1 MDFNGYKRTK
11 KFDIKRWF
19 KGTNSIVYLVILI
32 VMILGLI
39 FVLRTVIGMHNSNKN
54 SDNVSQEE
62 TTDEAGQPETD
73 TQTQT
78 IAKNQSYYIRIS
90 IAKHTLVVYQL
101 DDNKE
106 FTIPVKAFKV
116 ALGSKVTPAKTAIS
130 EKSLWRKITD
140 IYYVRYSSRL
150 DNAEYLSTATYY
162 SQSDNNLNPK
172 SYNAIGQNVT
182 DGSVLMTCANAKWIY
197 ENCGAKTT
205 VEIVDD
211 FDISSDIKV
220 EDIIRIADDAYRDP
234 TDNVNGS
241 SNIQINDNSQYSQ
254 TQAETEAV
262 QSEDIPQE
270 TEPQTQKNDSG
281 ETQPPQTVS
290 QPQTTTQPPQS
301 SEAQKQSDETVS
313 Q

>member
-19 KGTNSIVYLVILI
+19 KGTNSIIYLVILV
-32 VMILGLI
+32 VMVLGLA
-39 FVLRTVIGMHNSNKN
+39 FVLKTVIGMHNSNKN
-54 SDNVSQEE
+54 ADEVTQEE
-62 TTDEAGQPETD
+62 TTDVSGQETD

-78 IAKNQSYYIRIS
+78 VARNQSYYIRIS

-101 DDNKE
+101 DNNNE

-116 ALGSKVTPAKTAIS
+116 ALGPKVEPAKTAIS
-130 EKSLWRKITD
+130 EKSVWRKITD

-172 SYNAIGQNVT
+172 SYNMIGQNVT
-182 DGSVLMTCANAKWIY
+182 EGSILMTCANARWIY

-220 EDIIRIADDAYRDP
+220 EDISRIADDAYRDP

-241 SNIQINDNSQYSQ
+241 SNIQNNNVSQYNQ
-254 TQAETEAV
+254 TQPT
-262 QSEDIPQE
+262 
-270 TEPQTQKNDSG
+270 
-281 ETQPPQTVS
+281 TVS
-290 QPQTTTQPPQS
+290 QQETNAQHTQS
-301 SEAQKQSDETVS
+301 SEAQKPYDKTMSE
-313 Q
+313 

>member
-19 KGTNSIVYLVILI
+19 KGTNSIVYLVILV
-32 VMILGLI
+32 VMVLGLA
-39 FVLRTVIGMHNSNKN
+39 FVLKTVIGMHNSNKN
-54 SDNVSQEE
+54 ADEVTQEE
-62 TTDEAGQPETD
+62 TTDVSEQETD

-78 IAKNQSYYIRIS
+78 VARNQSYYIRIS

-101 DDNKE
+101 DNNNE

-116 ALGSKVTPAKTAIS
+116 ALGPKVEPAKAAIS
-130 EKSLWRKITD
+130 EKSVWRKITD

-172 SYNAIGQNVT
+172 SYNMIGQNVT
-182 DGSVLMTCANAKWIY
+182 EGSILMTCANARWIY

-220 EDIIRIADDAYRDP
+220 EDISRIADDAYRDP

-241 SNIQINDNSQYSQ
+241 SNIQNNNVSQYNQ
-254 TQAETEAV
+254 TQADTEAV
-262 QSEDIPQE
+262 TNDDRPQE
-270 TEPQTQKNDSG
+270 TEAQTQKNDSG
-281 ETQPPQTVS
+281 ETQPTTVS
-290 QPQTTTQPPQS
+290 QQESNAQHTQS
-301 SEAQKQSDETVS
+301 SEAQKPYDKTMSE
-313 Q
+313 

>member
-19 KGTNSIVYLVILI
+19 KGTNSIIYLVILV
-32 VMILGLI
+32 VMVLGLA
-39 FVLRTVIGMHNSNKN
+39 FVLKTVISMHNSNKN
-54 SDNVSQEE
+54 ADEVTQEE
-62 TTDEAGQPETD
+62 TTDVSEQETD

-78 IAKNQSYYIRIS
+78 VARNQSYYIRIS

-101 DDNKE
+101 DNNKE
-106 FTIPVKAFKV
+106 FSIPVKAFKV
-116 ALGSKVTPAKTAIS
+116 ALGPKVAPAKTAIS

-172 SYNAIGQNVT
+172 SYNAIGQNVS
-182 DGSVLMTCANAKWIY
+182 DGSILMTCANAKWIY

-205 VEIVDD
+205 VEIVED
-211 FDISSDIKV
+211 FDISTDINV
-220 EDIIRIADDAYRDP
+220 EEINRIADNAYRDP
-234 TDNVNGS
+234 TDDLKES
-241 SNIQINDNSQYSQ
+241 SPIQQSISETTKPTE
-254 TQAETEAV
+254 TQAETV
-262 QSEDIPQE
+262 SRQE
-270 TEPQTQKNDSG
+270 
-281 ETQPPQTVS
+281 ETQRVTETVTQS
-290 QPQTTTQPPQS
+290 ATQQSSMQQTTTQ
-301 SEAQKQSDETVS
+301 SEAHSAASQSTT

>member
-19 KGTNSIVYLVILI
+19 KGTNSIVYLVILV
-32 VMILGLI
+32 VMVLGLV
-39 FVLRTVIGMHNSNKN
+39 FVLKTVIGMHNNNKKVDDSSVEETI
-54 SDNVSQEE
+54 SDNSSENN
-62 TTDEAGQPETD
+62 

-78 IAKNQSYYIRIS
+78 VAKNQSYYMRIS

-101 DDNKE
+101 DDNNE

-116 ALGSKVTPAKTAIS
+116 ALGPKVAPAKTAIS

-172 SYNAIGQNVT
+172 SYNAIGQNVS
-182 DGSVLMTCANAKWIY
+182 DGSILMTCANAKWIY

-205 VEIVDD
+205 VEIVED
-211 FDISSDIKV
+211 FDISSAINV
-220 EDIIRIADDAYRDP
+220 EDINRIADNAYRDP
-234 TDNVNGS
+234 TDDLKDS
-241 SNIQINDNSQYSQ
+241 SPIQQSIS
-254 TQAETEAV
+254 ETTKPTSSGRGADPDRLGWLN
-262 QSEDIPQE
+262 QSLQVKHRFSLWGFFESACRKKRSMVE
-270 TEPQTQKNDSG
+270 
-281 ETQPPQTVS
+281 
-290 QPQTTTQPPQS
+290 
-301 SEAQKQSDETVS
+301 
-313 Q
+313 

>member
-19 KGTNSIVYLVILI
+19 KGTNSIVYLVILV
-32 VMILGLI
+32 VMVLGLV
-39 FVLRTVIGMHNSNKN
+39 FVLKTVIGMHNNNKKADDSSVEETI
-54 SDNVSQEE
+54 SDNSSENN
-62 TTDEAGQPETD
+62 

-78 IAKNQSYYIRIS
+78 VAKNQSYYIRIS

-101 DDNKE
+101 DDNNE

-116 ALGSKVTPAKTAIS
+116 ALGPKVAPAKTAIS

-172 SYNAIGQNVT
+172 SYNAIGQNVS
-182 DGSVLMTCANAKWIY
+182 DGSILMTCANAKWIY

-205 VEIVDD
+205 VEIVED
-211 FDISSDIKV
+211 FDISSAINV
-220 EDIIRIADDAYRDP
+220 EEINRIADNAYRDP
-234 TDNVNGS
+234 TDDLKES
-241 SNIQINDNSQYSQ
+241 SPIQQSISETTKPTE
-254 TQAETEAV
+254 TQAETV
-262 QSEDIPQE
+262 SRQE
-270 TEPQTQKNDSG
+270 
-281 ETQPPQTVS
+281 ETQRVTETVTQS
-290 QPQTTTQPPQS
+290 ATQQSSMQQTTTQ
-301 SEAQKQSDETVS
+301 SEAHSAASQSTT

>member
-19 KGTNSIVYLVILI
+19 KGTNSIVYLVILV
-32 VMILGLI
+32 VMVLGLV
-39 FVLRTVIGMHNSNKN
+39 FVLKTVIGMHNNNKKVDDSSVEETI
-54 SDNVSQEE
+54 SDNSSENN
-62 TTDEAGQPETD
+62 

-78 IAKNQSYYIRIS
+78 VAKNQSYYMRIS

-101 DDNKE
+101 DDNNE

-116 ALGSKVTPAKTAIS
+116 ALGPKVAPAKTAIS

-172 SYNAIGQNVT
+172 SYNAIGQNVS
-182 DGSVLMTCANAKWIY
+182 DGSILMTCANAKWIY

-205 VEIVDD
+205 VEIVED
-211 FDISSDIKV
+211 FDISSAINV
-220 EDIIRIADDAYRDP
+220 EDINRIADNAYRDP
-234 TDNVNGS
+234 TDDLKDS
-241 SNIQINDNSQYSQ
+241 SPIQQSISETTKPTE
-254 TQAETEAV
+254 TQAETVSRHE
-262 QSEDIPQE
+262 
-270 TEPQTQKNDSG
+270 
-281 ETQPPQTVS
+281 ETQRVTETVTQS
-290 QPQTTTQPPQS
+290 ATQQSSMQQTTTQ
-301 SEAQKQSDETVS
+301 SEAHSAASQSTT

>member
-19 KGTNSIVYLVILI
+19 KGTNSIIYLVILV
-32 VMILGLI
+32 VMVLGLA
-39 FVLRTVIGMHNSNKN
+39 FVLKTVIGMHNSNKN
-54 SDNVSQEE
+54 ADEVTQEE
-62 TTDEAGQPETD
+62 TTDVSEQETD

-78 IAKNQSYYIRIS
+78 VARNQSYYIRIS

-101 DDNKE
+101 DNNKE
-106 FTIPVKAFKV
+106 FSIPVKAFKV
-116 ALGSKVTPAKTAIS
+116 ALGPKVAPAKTAIS

-172 SYNAIGQNVT
+172 SYNAIGQNVS
-182 DGSVLMTCANAKWIY
+182 DGSILMTCANAKWIY

-205 VEIVDD
+205 VEIVED
-211 FDISSDIKV
+211 FDISSAINV
-220 EDIIRIADDAYRDP
+220 EEINRIADNAYRDP
-234 TDNVNGS
+234 TDDLKES
-241 SNIQINDNSQYSQ
+241 SPIQQSISETTKPTE
-254 TQAETEAV
+254 TQAETV
-262 QSEDIPQE
+262 SRQE
-270 TEPQTQKNDSG
+270 
-281 ETQPPQTVS
+281 ETQRVTETVTQS
-290 QPQTTTQPPQS
+290 ATQQSSMQQTTTQ
-301 SEAQKQSDETVS
+301 SEAHSAASQSTT

>member
-1 MDFNGYKRTK
+1 MNFNGYKRTK

-19 KGTNSIVYLVILI
+19 KGTNSIIYLVILV
-32 VMILGLI
+32 VMVLGLA
-39 FVLRTVIGMHNSNKN
+39 FVLKTVIGMHNSNKN
-54 SDNVSQEE
+54 ADEVTQEE
-62 TTDEAGQPETD
+62 TTDVSEQETD

-78 IAKNQSYYIRIS
+78 VARNQSYYIRIS

-101 DDNKE
+101 DNNNE

-116 ALGSKVTPAKTAIS
+116 ALGPKVEPAKAAIS
-130 EKSLWRKITD
+130 EKSVWRKITD

-172 SYNAIGQNVT
+172 SYNMIGQNVT
-182 DGSVLMTCANAKWIY
+182 EGSILMTCANARWIY

-220 EDIIRIADDAYRDP
+220 EDISRIADDAYRDP

-241 SNIQINDNSQYSQ
+241 SNIQNNNVSQYNQ
-254 TQAETEAV
+254 TQADTEAV
-262 QSEDIPQE
+262 TNDDRPQE
-270 TEPQTQKNDSG
+270 TEAQTQKNDSG
-281 ETQPPQTVS
+281 ETQPTTVS
-290 QPQTTTQPPQS
+290 QQESNAQHTQS
-301 SEAQKQSDETVS
+301 SEAQKPYDKTMSE
-313 Q
+313 

>member
-1 MDFNGYKRTK
+1 MDFNGEKRTK

-19 KGTNSIVYLVILI
+19 KGTNSIIYLVILV
-32 VMILGLI
+32 VMVLGLA
-39 FVLRTVIGMHNSNKN
+39 FVLKTVIGMHNSNKN
-54 SDNVSQEE
+54 ADEVTQEE
-62 TTDEAGQPETD
+62 TTDVSGQETD

-78 IAKNQSYYIRIS
+78 VARNQSYYIRIS

-101 DDNKE
+101 DNNNE
-106 FTIPVKAFKV
+106 FTIPVKEFKV
-116 ALGSKVTPAKTAIS
+116 ALGPKVEPAKAAIS
-130 EKSLWRKITD
+130 EKSVWRKITD

-172 SYNAIGQNVT
+172 SYNMIGQNVT
-182 DGSVLMTCANAKWIY
+182 EGSILMTCANARWIY

-220 EDIIRIADDAYRDP
+220 EDISRIADDAYRDP

-241 SNIQINDNSQYSQ
+241 SNIQNNNVSQYNQ
-254 TQAETEAV
+254 TQADTEAV
-262 QSEDIPQE
+262 TNDDRPQE
-270 TEPQTQKNDSG
+270 TEAQTQKNDSG
-281 ETQPPQTVS
+281 ETQPTTVS
-290 QPQTTTQPPQS
+290 QQETNAQHTQS
-301 SEAQKQSDETVS
+301 SEAQKSYDKTVS
-313 Q
+313 E

>member
-1 MDFNGYKRTK
+1 MNFNGYKRTK

-19 KGTNSIVYLVILI
+19 KGTNSIVYLVILV
-32 VMILGLI
+32 VMVLGLV
-39 FVLRTVIGMHNSNKN
+39 FVLKTVIGMHNNNKKADDSSVEETI
-54 SDNVSQEE
+54 SDNSSENN
-62 TTDEAGQPETD
+62 

-78 IAKNQSYYIRIS
+78 VAKNQSYYIRIS

-101 DDNKE
+101 DDNNE

-116 ALGSKVTPAKTAIS
+116 ALGPKVAPAKTAIS

-172 SYNAIGQNVT
+172 SYNAIGQNVS
-182 DGSVLMTCANAKWIY
+182 DGSILMTCANAKWIY

-205 VEIVDD
+205 VEIVED
-211 FDISSDIKV
+211 FDISSAINV
-220 EDIIRIADDAYRDP
+220 EEINRIADNAYRDP
-234 TDNVNGS
+234 TDDLKES
-241 SNIQINDNSQYSQ
+241 SPIQQSISETTKPTE
-254 TQAETEAV
+254 TQAETV
-262 QSEDIPQE
+262 SRQE
-270 TEPQTQKNDSG
+270 
-281 ETQPPQTVS
+281 ETQRVTETVTQFATQQS
-290 QPQTTTQPPQS
+290 SMQQTTTQ
-301 SEAQKQSDETVS
+301 SEAHSAASQSTT

>member
-19 KGTNSIVYLVILI
+19 KGTNSIVYLVILV
-32 VMILGLI
+32 VMVLGLL
-39 FVLRTVIGMHNSNKN
+39 FVLRTVISMHNSNKN
-54 SDNVSQEE
+54 ADNVSQEE
-62 TTDEAGQPETD
+62 TTGETDSSETD

-101 DDNKE
+101 DDNNE

-116 ALGSKVTPAKTAIS
+116 ALGPKVAPAKTAI
-130 EKSLWRKITD
+130 WRKITD

-172 SYNAIGQNVT
+172 SYNAIGQNVS
-182 DGSVLMTCANAKWIY
+182 DGSILMTCANAKWIY

-205 VEIVDD
+205 VEIVED
-211 FDISSDIKV
+211 FDISTDINV
-220 EDIIRIADDAYRDP
+220 EEINRIADNAYRDP
-234 TDNVNGS
+234 TDDLKES
-241 SNIQINDNSQYSQ
+241 SPIQQSISETTKPTE
-254 TQAETEAV
+254 TQAETV
-262 QSEDIPQE
+262 SRQE
-270 TEPQTQKNDSG
+270 
-281 ETQPPQTVS
+281 ETQRVTETVTQS
-290 QPQTTTQPPQS
+290 ATQQSSMQQTTTQ
-301 SEAQKQSDETVS
+301 SEAHSAASQSTT

>member
-19 KGTNSIVYLVILI
+19 KGTNSIVYLVILV
-32 VMILGLI
+32 VMVLGLV
-39 FVLRTVIGMHNSNKN
+39 FVLKTVIGMHNNNKKVDDSSVEETI
-54 SDNVSQEE
+54 SDNSSENN
-62 TTDEAGQPETD
+62 

-78 IAKNQSYYIRIS
+78 VAKNQSYYMRIS

-101 DDNKE
+101 DDNNE

-116 ALGSKVTPAKTAIS
+116 ALGPKVAPAKTAIS

-172 SYNAIGQNVT
+172 SYNAIGQNVS
-182 DGSVLMTCANAKWIY
+182 DGSILMTCANAKWIY

-205 VEIVDD
+205 VEIVED
-211 FDISSDIKV
+211 FDISSAINV
-220 EDIIRIADDAYRDP
+220 EDINRIADNAYRDP
-234 TDNVNGS
+234 TDDLKDS
-241 SNIQINDNSQYSQ
+241 SPIQQSISETTKPTE
-254 TQAETEAV
+254 TQAETVSRHEETQRVTETVTQSATQQSSMQQTT
-262 QSEDIPQE
+262 QSEAH
-270 TEPQTQKNDSG
+270 SAA
-281 ETQPPQTVS
+281 S
-290 QPQTTTQPPQS
+290 QSTTQ
-301 SEAQKQSDETVS
+301 
-313 Q
+313 

>member
-19 KGTNSIVYLVILI
+19 KGTNSIVYLVILV
-32 VMILGLI
+32 VMVLGLV
-39 FVLRTVIGMHNSNKN
+39 FVLKTVIGMHNNNKKVDDSSVEETI
-54 SDNVSQEE
+54 SDNSSENN
-62 TTDEAGQPETD
+62 

-78 IAKNQSYYIRIS
+78 VAKNQSYYIRIS

-101 DDNKE
+101 DDNNE

-116 ALGSKVTPAKTAIS
+116 ALGPKVAPAKTAIS

-172 SYNAIGQNVT
+172 SYNAIGQNVS
-182 DGSVLMTCANAKWIY
+182 DGSILMTCANAKWIY

-205 VEIVDD
+205 VEIVED
-211 FDISSDIKV
+211 FDISSAINV
-220 EDIIRIADDAYRDP
+220 EDINRIADNAYRDP
-234 TDNVNGS
+234 TDDLKDS
-241 SNIQINDNSQYSQ
+241 SPIQQSISETTKPTE
-254 TQAETEAV
+254 TQAETVSRHEETQRVTETVTQSATQQSSMQQTT
-262 QSEDIPQE
+262 QSEAH
-270 TEPQTQKNDSG
+270 SAA
-281 ETQPPQTVS
+281 S
-290 QPQTTTQPPQS
+290 QSTTQ
-301 SEAQKQSDETVS
+301 
-313 Q
+313 

>member
-19 KGTNSIVYLVILI
+19 KGTNSIVYLVILV
-32 VMILGLI
+32 VMVLGLV
-39 FVLRTVIGMHNSNKN
+39 FVLKTVIGMHNNNKKVDDSSVEETI
-54 SDNVSQEE
+54 SDNSSENN
-62 TTDEAGQPETD
+62 

-78 IAKNQSYYIRIS
+78 VAKNQSYYMRIS

-101 DDNKE
+101 DDNNE

-116 ALGSKVTPAKTAIS
+116 ALGPKVAPAKTAIS

-172 SYNAIGQNVT
+172 SYNAIGQNVS
-182 DGSVLMTCANAKWIY
+182 DGSILMTCANAKWIY

-205 VEIVDD
+205 VEIVED
-211 FDISSDIKV
+211 FDISSAINV
-220 EDIIRIADDAYRDP
+220 EEINRIADNAYRDP
-234 TDNVNGS
+234 TDDLKES
-241 SNIQINDNSQYSQ
+241 SPIQQSISETTKPTE
-254 TQAETEAV
+254 TQAETV
-262 QSEDIPQE
+262 SRQE
-270 TEPQTQKNDSG
+270 
-281 ETQPPQTVS
+281 ETQRVTETVTQS
-290 QPQTTTQPPQS
+290 ATQQSSMQQTTTQ
-301 SEAQKQSDETVS
+301 SEAHSAASQSTT

>member
-19 KGTNSIVYLVILI
+19 KGTNSIVYLVILV
-32 VMILGLI
+32 VMVLGLV
-39 FVLRTVIGMHNSNKN
+39 FVLKTVIGMHNNNKKVDDSSVEETI
-54 SDNVSQEE
+54 SDNSSENN
-62 TTDEAGQPETD
+62 

-78 IAKNQSYYIRIS
+78 VAKNQSYYIRIS

-101 DDNKE
+101 DDNNE

-116 ALGSKVTPAKTAIS
+116 ALGPKVAPAKTAIS

-172 SYNAIGQNVT
+172 SYNAIGQNVS
-182 DGSVLMTCANAKWIY
+182 DGSILMTCANAKWIY

-205 VEIVDD
+205 VEIVED
-211 FDISSDIKV
+211 FDISSAINV
-220 EDIIRIADDAYRDP
+220 EEINRIADNAYRDP
-234 TDNVNGS
+234 TDDLKDS
-241 SNIQINDNSQYSQ
+241 SPIQQSISETTKPTE
-254 TQAETEAV
+254 TQAETVSRHEETQRVTETVTQSATQQSSMQQTT
-262 QSEDIPQE
+262 QSEAH
-270 TEPQTQKNDSG
+270 SAA
-281 ETQPPQTVS
+281 S
-290 QPQTTTQPPQS
+290 QSTTQ
-301 SEAQKQSDETVS
+301 
-313 Q
+313 

>member
-19 KGTNSIVYLVILI
+19 KGTNSIVYLVILV
-32 VMILGLI
+32 VMVLGLA
-39 FVLRTVIGMHNSNKN
+39 FVLKTVIGMHNSNKN
-54 SDNVSQEE
+54 ADEVTQEE
-62 TTDEAGQPETD
+62 TTDVSEQETD

-78 IAKNQSYYIRIS
+78 VARNQSYYIRIS

-101 DDNKE
+101 DNNNE

-116 ALGSKVTPAKTAIS
+116 ALGPKVEPAKTAIS
-130 EKSLWRKITD
+130 EKSVWRKITD

-172 SYNAIGQNVT
+172 SYNMIGQNVT
-182 DGSVLMTCANAKWIY
+182 EGSILMTCANARWIY

-220 EDIIRIADDAYRDP
+220 EDISRIADDAYRDP

-241 SNIQINDNSQYSQ
+241 SNIQNNNVSQYNQ
-254 TQAETEAV
+254 TQPT
-262 QSEDIPQE
+262 
-270 TEPQTQKNDSG
+270 
-281 ETQPPQTVS
+281 TVS
-290 QPQTTTQPPQS
+290 QQETNAQHTQS
-301 SEAQKQSDETVS
+301 SEAQKPYDKTMSE
-313 Q
+313 

>member
-19 KGTNSIVYLVILI
+19 KGTNSIVYLVILV
-32 VMILGLI
+32 VMVLGLV
-39 FVLRTVIGMHNSNKN
+39 FVLKTVIGMHNNNKKVDDSSVEETI
-54 SDNVSQEE
+54 SDNSSENN
-62 TTDEAGQPETD
+62 

-78 IAKNQSYYIRIS
+78 VAKNQSYYMRIS

-101 DDNKE
+101 DDNNE
-106 FTIPVKAFKV
+106 FTILVKAFKV
-116 ALGSKVTPAKTAIS
+116 ALGPKVAPAKTAIS

-172 SYNAIGQNVT
+172 SYNAIGQNVS
-182 DGSVLMTCANAKWIY
+182 DGSILMTCANAKWIY

-205 VEIVDD
+205 VEIVED
-211 FDISSDIKV
+211 FDISSAINV
-220 EDIIRIADDAYRDP
+220 EDINRIADNAYRDP
-234 TDNVNGS
+234 TDDLKES
-241 SNIQINDNSQYSQ
+241 SPIQQSISETTKPTE
-254 TQAETEAV
+254 TQAETVSRHE
-262 QSEDIPQE
+262 
-270 TEPQTQKNDSG
+270 
-281 ETQPPQTVS
+281 ETQRVTETVTQS
-290 QPQTTTQPPQS
+290 ATQQSSMQQTTTQ
-301 SEAQKQSDETVS
+301 SEAHSAASQSTT

>member
-19 KGTNSIVYLVILI
+19 KGTNSIIYLVILV
-32 VMILGLI
+32 VMVLGLA
-39 FVLRTVIGMHNSNKN
+39 FVLKTVIGMHNSNKN
-54 SDNVSQEE
+54 ADEVTQEE
-62 TTDEAGQPETD
+62 TTDVSEQETD
-73 TQTQT
+73 TV
-78 IAKNQSYYIRIS
+78 ARNQSYYIRIS

-101 DDNKE
+101 DNNNE

-116 ALGSKVTPAKTAIS
+116 ALGPKVDPAKTAIS
-130 EKSLWRKITD
+130 EKSVWRKITD

-172 SYNAIGQNVT
+172 SYNMIGQNVT
-182 DGSVLMTCANAKWIY
+182 EGSILMTCANARWIY

-220 EDIIRIADDAYRDP
+220 EDISRIADDAYRDP

-241 SNIQINDNSQYSQ
+241 SNIQNNNVSQYNQ
-254 TQAETEAV
+254 TQPT
-262 QSEDIPQE
+262 
-270 TEPQTQKNDSG
+270 
-281 ETQPPQTVS
+281 TVS
-290 QPQTTTQPPQS
+290 QQETNAQHTQS
-301 SEAQKQSDETVS
+301 SEAQKPYDKTVS
-313 Q
+313 E

>member
-19 KGTNSIVYLVILI
+19 KGTNSIIYLVILV
-32 VMILGLI
+32 VMVLGLA
-39 FVLRTVIGMHNSNKN
+39 FVLKTVIGMHNSNKN
-54 SDNVSQEE
+54 ADEVTQEE
-62 TTDEAGQPETD
+62 TTDVSGQETD

-78 IAKNQSYYIRIS
+78 VARNQSYYIRIS

-101 DDNKE
+101 DNNNE

-116 ALGSKVTPAKTAIS
+116 ALGPKVEPAKTAIS
-130 EKSLWRKITD
+130 EKSVWRKITD

-172 SYNAIGQNVT
+172 SYNMIGQNVT
-182 DGSVLMTCANAKWIY
+182 EGSILMTCANARWIY

-220 EDIIRIADDAYRDP
+220 EDISRIADDAYRDP

-241 SNIQINDNSQYSQ
+241 SNIQNNNVSQYNQ
-254 TQAETEAV
+254 TQADTEAV
-262 QSEDIPQE
+262 TNDDRPQE
-270 TEPQTQKNDSG
+270 TEAQTQKNDPG
-281 ETQPPQTVS
+281 EIKPATVS
-290 QPQTTTQPPQS
+290 QQETTAQS
-301 SEAQKQSDETVS
+301 SEAQKPYDKTVS
-313 Q
+313 E

>member
-19 KGTNSIVYLVILI
+19 KGTNSIIYLVILV
-32 VMILGLI
+32 VMVLGLA
-39 FVLRTVIGMHNSNKN
+39 FVLKTVIGMHNSNKN
-54 SDNVSQEE
+54 ADEVTQEE
-62 TTDEAGQPETD
+62 TTDVSRQETD

-78 IAKNQSYYIRIS
+78 VARNQSYYIRIS
-90 IAKHTLVVYQL
+90 TAKHTLVVYQL
-101 DDNKE
+101 DNNNE

-116 ALGSKVTPAKTAIS
+116 ALGPKVEPAKTAIS
-130 EKSLWRKITD
+130 EKSVWRKITD

-172 SYNAIGQNVT
+172 SYNMIGQNVT
-182 DGSVLMTCANAKWIY
+182 EGSILMTCANARWIY

-220 EDIIRIADDAYRDP
+220 EDISRIADDAYRDP

-241 SNIQINDNSQYSQ
+241 SNIQNNNVSQYNQ
-254 TQAETEAV
+254 TQPT
-262 QSEDIPQE
+262 
-270 TEPQTQKNDSG
+270 
-281 ETQPPQTVS
+281 TVS
-290 QPQTTTQPPQS
+290 QQETNAQHTQS
-301 SEAQKQSDETVS
+301 SEAQKPYDKTMSE
-313 Q
+313 

>member
-19 KGTNSIVYLVILI
+19 KGTNSIIYLVILV
-32 VMILGLI
+32 VMVLGLA
-39 FVLRTVIGMHNSNKN
+39 FVLKTVIGMHNSNKN
-54 SDNVSQEE
+54 ADEVTQEE
-62 TTDEAGQPETD
+62 TTDVSEQETD

-78 IAKNQSYYIRIS
+78 VARNQSYYIRIS

-101 DDNKE
+101 DNNNE

-116 ALGSKVTPAKTAIS
+116 ALGPKVEPAKTAIS
-130 EKSLWRKITD
+130 EKSVWRKITD

-172 SYNAIGQNVT
+172 SYNMIGQNVT
-182 DGSVLMTCANAKWIY
+182 EGSILMTCANARWIY

-220 EDIIRIADDAYRDP
+220 EDISRIADDAYRDP

-241 SNIQINDNSQYSQ
+241 SNIQNNNVSQYNQ
-254 TQAETEAV
+254 TQPT
-262 QSEDIPQE
+262 
-270 TEPQTQKNDSG
+270 
-281 ETQPPQTVS
+281 TVS
-290 QPQTTTQPPQS
+290 QQETNAQHTQS
-301 SEAQKQSDETVS
+301 SEAQKPYDKTVS
-313 Q
+313 E

>member
-19 KGTNSIVYLVILI
+19 KGTNSIVYLVILV
-32 VMILGLI
+32 VMVLGLL
-39 FVLRTVIGMHNSNKN
+39 FVLRTVISMHNSNKN
-54 SDNVSQEE
+54 ADNVSQEE
-62 TTDEAGQPETD
+62 TTGETDSSETD

-106 FTIPVKAFKV
+106 FSIPVKAFKV
-116 ALGSKVTPAKTAIS
+116 ALGPKVAPAKTAIS

-172 SYNAIGQNVT
+172 SYNAI
-182 DGSVLMTCANAKWIY
+182 Y

-205 VEIVDD
+205 VEIVEN

-220 EDIIRIADDAYRDP
+220 EDINRIADNAYRDP

-241 SNIQINDNSQYSQ
+241 SNIQNNNVSQYNQ

-262 QSEDIPQE
+262 TNDDRPQE
-270 TEPQTQKNDSG
+270 TEAQTQKNDSG
-281 ETQPPQTVS
+281 ETQPTTVS
-290 QPQTTTQPPQS
+290 QQETNTQHTQS
-301 SEAQKQSDETVS
+301 SEAQKPYDKTVS
-313 Q
+313 E

>member
-1 MDFNGYKRTK
+1 MNFNGYKRTK

-32 VMILGLI
+32 VMVLGLL
-39 FVLRTVIGMHNSNKN
+39 FVLRTVISMHNSNKN

-62 TTDEAGQPETD
+62 TTGTDNQSQTD

-106 FTIPVKAFKV
+106 FSIPVKAFKV
-116 ALGSKVTPAKTAIS
+116 ALGPKVAPAKTAIS

-150 DNAEYLSTATYY
+150 DNAEYLSSATYY
-162 SQSDNNLNPK
+162 SQSDNNLNPN
-172 SYNAIGQNVT
+172 SYNAIGQNVSE
-182 DGSVLMTCANAKWIY
+182 GSILMTCADAKWIY

-205 VEIVDD
+205 VEIVED

-220 EDIIRIADDAYRDP
+220 EDISRIADNAYRDP
-234 TDNVNGS
+234 TDNLNS
-241 SNIQINDNSQYSQ
+241 SGNIQNNNNSQYNQ

-262 QSEDIPQE
+262 QNDDRPKE
-270 TEPQTQKNDSG
+270 TEAQTEKKTSE
-281 ETQPPQTVS
+281 ETQPTTAS
-290 QPQTTTQPPQS
+290 QQETTTQHTQS
-301 SEAQKQSDETVS
+301 SEVQKPADEIVS
-313 Q
+313 E